1 MTQILLLLQ
10 QNFPIDFSGASQ
22 GILTSVA
29 YKKISEWGRVES
41 FLDLSDH
48 CFPLNVLSPGN

>member
-22 GILTSVA
+22 GILTSSA
-29 YKKISEWGRVES
+29 YKNILEWESVES
-41 FLDLSDH
+41 FLELSDL
-48 CFPLNVLSPGN
+48 CSPLNVVSLGN